1 MVLVAIVLI
10 GKGLVF
16 ILLLRKLASPIME
29 TNLQHKTLKKKE
41 KEKFSRGSQRQGK
54 TCFSKRADSCLHS
67 NVEESSKSAS
77 LFLVVIK

>member
-29 TNLQHKTLKKKE
+29 TNLQHKTLKKKKKKNSPGE
-41 KEKFSRGSQRQGK
+41 VRGRAKLAFPKELTVVYILMWR
-54 TCFSKRADSCLHS
+54 
-67 NVEESSKSAS
+67 NPAS
-77 LFLVVIK
+77 LQVYF